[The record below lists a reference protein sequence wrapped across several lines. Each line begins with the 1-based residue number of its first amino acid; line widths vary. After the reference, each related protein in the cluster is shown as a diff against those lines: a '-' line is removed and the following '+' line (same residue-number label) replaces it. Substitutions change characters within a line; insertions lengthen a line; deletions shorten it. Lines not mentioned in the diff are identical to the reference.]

1 MMEASPEI
9 IGERHAQISQVKSL
23 QQVLLP
29 VESLVTDMDSEGKRS
44 EVNEPWIVYTFVLA
58 GIRTSGL
65 SLCVFTEST
74 PK

>member
-1 MMEASPEI
+1 MEASPEI
-9 IGERHAQISQVKSL
+9 IGERHTQISQVKSL
-23 QQVLLP
+23 QGVILL
-29 VESLVTDMDSEGKRS
+29 VESSATDMDPEGKRS
-44 EVNEPWIVYTFVLA
+44 EVNDPWTVYTFVLA